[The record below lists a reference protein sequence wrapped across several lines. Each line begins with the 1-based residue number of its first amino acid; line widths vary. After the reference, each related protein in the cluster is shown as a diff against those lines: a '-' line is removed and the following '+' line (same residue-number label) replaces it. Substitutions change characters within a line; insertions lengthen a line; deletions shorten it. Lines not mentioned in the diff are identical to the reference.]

1 MSYTVKSS
9 EKTKKTGSDY
19 ETKALLYLMNFRSDS
34 DEIHYFV
41 VDFFNDLTGMDRMA
55 SDLWDLQSKGAK
67 NVSPKVIGQELVTLF
82 KNYLSDIEFKT
93 YILFMGGVSDSVRVD
108 NTQNVFD
115 YSNII
120 DASKKKIAEGLK
132 EECNSKTYIDSSKA
146 TDEAVAS
153 FLNKVTFVID
163 DKKPSEYVK
172 AIIKEHP
179 SLYAE
184 ESILDLIFSEI
195 RKVQSDKKNI
205 NIVEGVVIET
215 TSQALNYYRHLT
227 SNDIKLLA
235 LNRIINW
242 DPLSK
247 GIPPSFIPIY
257 SAWPVE
263 GKKDMYD
270 ECVQSLC
277 RALFNKNA
285 ADGFW
290 ELLEQIYSLILKNPN
305 QDVEFIFEQITEDS
319 IKACPDFNALSLKY
333 FISTVKDGIQQ

>member
-1 MSYTVKSS
+1 MAYIVSSS
-9 EKTKKTGSDY
+9 EKTKKTGADY

-55 SDLWDLQSKGAK
+55 SSLWDVQSKGAK

-93 YILFMGGVSDSVRVD
+93 YILFMGGVSNSVMVD
-108 NTQNVFD
+108 KTKTVFD
-115 YSNII
+115 YSNIT
-120 DASKKKIAEGLK
+120 DTAKKKLVDGLK
-132 EECNSKTYIDSSKA
+132 DECENKTYIDCAKV
-146 TDEAVAS
+146 TDDAIAA
-153 FLNKVTFVID
+153 FLNQVTFVLD
-163 DKKPSEYVK
+163 NKKPSDYVK

-179 SLYAE
+179 CLYAE

-205 NIVEGVVIET
+205 STVEGVVIQT
-215 TSQALNYYRHLT
+215 TSQALHYYRHLT
-227 SNDIKLLA
+227 SNDIKLLV

-247 GIPPSFIPIY
+247 GIPPSFLPIY
-257 SAWPVE
+257 STWPIE
-263 GKKDMYD
+263 GQKNMRD
-270 ECVQSLC
+270 ECIQSLC

-285 ADGFW
+285 TDGFW
-290 ELLEQIYSLILKNPN
+290 KLLEEIYSLIVKYPDK
-305 QDVEFIFEQITEDS
+305 DVMFIFQHISSDA
-319 IKACPDFNALSLKY
+319 IRACPDFDALSLKY
-333 FISTVKDGIQQ
+333 FISTVKDGVQQ